1 MRMNEINS
9 PHHQQV
15 QKMPDVHR
23 HKYPFSSLP
32 ITSHQLYPLRDKKG
46 TICNTSSE
54 PFSCVAGTSTGHRQ
68 RLSFFVKYPTEF
80 LSLYFPLHYFP
91 SLFWVFFFFSSK
103 LFDWKNPEVKS
114 DPHNHDGKKTNLP
127 AYQNKTA
134 MRVRTWGDVWE
145 TC

>member
-1 MRMNEINS
+1 MSTPPRHSCIFLVCMRMNEINS

-15 QKMPDVHR
+15 QKMPDLHR

-91 SLFWVFFFFSSK
+91 SLFWVFFF
-103 LFDWKNPEVKS
+103 
-114 DPHNHDGKKTNLP
+114 
-127 AYQNKTA
+127 QQQI
-134 MRVRTWGDVWE
+134 VRLEEPRSEIRPSQPRW
-145 TC
+145 